1 MDLAGLPV
9 LTAGTDV
16 AGDLVLMV
24 LAAVVGG
31 YAAHLARLPLALGYL
46 VGGVLIGPSVG
57 ALVGD
62 VDRVA
67 FVAELGVALLL
78 FSIGL
83 EFSFE
88 QFRRLGRSLG
98 LVAAIQIVI
107 VGLGGFALARTF
119 GLGDAAATLVA
130 GAAAF
135 SSTALVVR
143 VLAHDSNRRRSDRR
157 WVLGLA
163 LAQDLVAVPLLV
175 VLPQL
180 GDTEGA
186 DLAGNIAIAGAKG
199 IGLVAVVLVLGR
211 LVVPRA
217 LGLALGTRS
226 RELFLLTTFALAG
239 GVALG
244 SFALGLSVAFGAF
257 LAGLLAAQSP
267 YATRAL
273 HELIPLRDLFAAT
286 FFVSIGM
293 LLDFTVVGDDWD
305 LFLTVLLWGS
315 LGKTVLIFFLARRS
329 GFDASRALMSGLL
342 LGQVGEFA
350 FLMAQAAAGTQAE
363 EGRQIVIAV
372 AAVSMALSAVMI
384 RLGPQMEQ
392 GLLRLPGIAAHWS
405 RPPTIG
411 EPREELRQHTII
423 AGYGE
428 TGREVV
434 RALQRRGF
442 RYLVVDSD
450 PNLPRELDGSGIPYI
465 WGDLANP
472 ATLDEAGLEHA
483 RVLAVTVPD
492 AGVAEAVVHRARQ
505 ENPRLMIVARG
516 DGPRSHPRLL
526 AAGANT
532 VVQPDLEVGLQI
544 AFQALHRYGVS
555 SAEIR
560 LAQVDR
566 RRDYPESSRD
576 LAAGEAESEGGR

>member
-1 MDLAGLPV
+1 MNLVGLPV

-16 AGDLVLMV
+16 AGDLVIMV
-24 LAAVVGG
+24 AAAVVGG
-31 YAAHLARLPLALGYL
+31 YAAHLARLPLVLGYL

-57 ALVGD
+57 ALVGN

-67 FVAELGVALLL
+67 FVGELGVALLL
-78 FSIGL
+78 FTIGL

-88 QFRRLGRSLG
+88 QFRRLGPSLG
-98 LVAAIQIVI
+98 LVAAMQIGL
-107 VGLGGFALARTF
+107 VGVGGFALARVF
-119 GLGDAAATLVA
+119 GLGDASATLVA

-143 VLAHDSNRRRSDRR
+143 VLAQDPNRRRSDRR

-163 LAQDLVAVPLLV
+163 LVQDLVAVPLLV
-175 VLPQL
+175 VLPRL
-180 GDTEGA
+180 GEAEGA
-186 DLAGNIAIAGAKG
+186 ALVGEIAIAAAKG
-199 IGLVAVVLVLGR
+199 IGLVVAILVVGR
-211 LVVPRA
+211 LLVPRA

-226 RELFLLTTFALAG
+226 RELFLMTTFALAG

-257 LAGLLAAQSP
+257 LAGVVVAQSP

-273 HELIPLRDLFAAT
+273 HELIPLRDLFVAI

-293 LLDFTVVGDDWD
+293 LLDFAVVGGNWD
-305 LFLTVLLWGS
+305 LFLSLLLWGS
-315 LGKTVLIFFLARRS
+315 LGKAALIFLLALRS
-329 GFDASRALMSGLL
+329 SFGASRAFASGLL
-342 LGQVGEFA
+342 LGQMGEFA
-350 FLMAQAAAGTQAE
+350 FLMAQAAVGTPAE

-372 AAVSMALSAVMI
+372 AAVSMALSTALI
-384 RLGPQMEQ
+384 QFGPQLERALVQ
-392 GLLRLPGIAAHWS
+392 LPGVAARWN

-411 EPREELRQHTII
+411 ERPEELRQHTII

-428 TGREVV
+428 TGREVA

-442 RYLVVDSD
+442 HYLVVDSD
-450 PNLPRELDGSGIPYI
+450 PNLPRELDGSGVPYI

-472 ATLDEAGLEHA
+472 ATLDEAGLQHA

-492 AGVAEAVVHRARQ
+492 AAVAEAVVHRARQ
-505 ENPRLMIVARG
+505 ENPRLTIVTRG
-516 DGPRSHPRLL
+516 GGSRSHARLL

-532 VVQPDLEVGLQI
+532 VVQPNLEVGLEI
-544 AFQALHRYGVS
+544 AFQALHRYGVT

-566 RRDYPESSRD
+566 RQDYPEAGQD
-576 LAAGEAESEGGR
+576 LATGEAESERGR